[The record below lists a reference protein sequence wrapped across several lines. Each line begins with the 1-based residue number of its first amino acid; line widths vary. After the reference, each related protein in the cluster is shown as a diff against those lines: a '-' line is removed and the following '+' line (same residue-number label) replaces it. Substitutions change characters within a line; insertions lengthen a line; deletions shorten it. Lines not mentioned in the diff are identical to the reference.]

1 MGKFIYKMQNI
12 LKIKEK
18 MEDQEKQ
25 NFALMRIRLTEEEEA
40 LKRVEAKRDQII
52 AEGEKLRVGPVDV
65 LKIKENEHAQR
76 DAENE
81 VKAQV
86 LKVKMA
92 ERNLES
98 ARIRMQEAMQERKI
112 HEKLRE
118 NAFHQ
123 FLKEEAEA
131 EAKEIDQLTSY
142 TYGRKAQTED
152 EK

>member
-1 MGKFIYKMQNI
+1 MQNI

-18 MEDQEKQ
+18 LEDQEKQ
-25 NFALMRIRLTEEEEA
+25 NFAMMRIRLTEEEEKLA
-40 LKRVEAKRDQII
+40 RIMEKRDRIV
-52 AEGEKLRVGPVDV
+52 AEGEKLRIGAVDV

-76 DAENE
+76 DAEAE
-81 VKAQV
+81 VKAQRLQV
-86 LKVKMA
+86 TMA
-92 ERNLES
+92 ERNLEA

-118 NAFHQ
+118 NAFDN

-142 TYGRKAQTED
+142 TYGRKAQTE
-152 EK
+152 E

>member
-18 MEDQEKQ
+18 LEDQEKQ
-25 NFALMRIRLTEEEEA
+25 NFAMMRIRLTEEEEKLA
-40 LKRVEAKRDQII
+40 RIMEKRDRIV
-52 AEGEKLRVGPVDV
+52 AEGEKLRIGAVDV

-76 DAENE
+76 DAEAE
-81 VKAQV
+81 VKAQRLQV
-86 LKVKMA
+86 TMA
-92 ERNLES
+92 ERNLEA

-118 NAFHQ
+118 NAFDN

-142 TYGRKAQTED
+142 TYGRKAQTE
-152 EK
+152 E